1 MRWSL
6 RRSTFESKF
15 FVVLQQKLVGLES
28 GGDGMEEGGDEENEE
43 ERSREEDRDVS
54 TIHRN
59 GKMGVG
65 IPDAFYMV

>member
-1 MRWSL
+1 
-6 RRSTFESKF
+6 
-15 FVVLQQKLVGLES
+15 
-28 GGDGMEEGGDEENEE
+28 MEEGGDEENEE

-65 IPDAFYMV
+65 IPDAFQIDIQGLLYNILYL